1 VLGDEAMQSIFDT
14 VDRWATEKHRIAVAT
29 VVRTWGSSPQG
40 VGARMAIR
48 DSGEFVGSV
57 SGGCV
62 EGAVIEEALKVIQ
75 SNRPSLLHFGVAD
88 ETAWDVGLACG
99 GEIDVYIEPVD
110 DDRIGVYHEMK
121 VNFDRQRAFILAQVI
136 RGSEN
141 AIGQYL
147 FLAEGYEPTSRMDQP
162 LLDRVF
168 DQAASLFE
176 EGVSL
181 SKEFH
186 LDDKTIE
193 IFFTYQGPGPKLI
206 IVGAVHI
213 SISLVDMAKALGY
226 KVFVVDPRSA
236 FSTEERFPEV
246 DGLVRK
252 WPDQALLEIGLDR
265 STAVAV
271 LTHDPKLDDPAL
283 QVALPSDAFY
293 IGALGSR
300 TTQKKRYQR
309 LLERGITEEHLA
321 RLRGPIGLNL
331 GGRKPEEIAL
341 SIMAEIVAVRAHS
354 PIIH

>member
-1 VLGDEAMQSIFDT
+1 MQSILDT
-14 VDRWATEKHRIAVAT
+14 VDRWATGEHRIAVAT

-40 VGARMAIR
+40 VGARMAIC

-62 EGAVIEEALKVIQ
+62 EGAVIEEALNVIQ
-75 SNRPSLLHFGVAD
+75 LNRSSLLHFGVAN

-99 GEIDVYIEPVD
+99 GEIDVYVEPVD
-110 DDRIGVYHEMK
+110 DDRIGLFHKMK
-121 VNFDRQRAFILAQVI
+121 ANFDHRRAFMLAQVI
-136 RGSEN
+136 RGSEE
-141 AIGQYL
+141 AVGQYL
-147 FLAEGYEPTSRMDQP
+147 FLAEGSESLSGMDQP
-162 LLDRVF
+162 LLDHVS
-168 DQAASLFE
+168 DQAASLFDK
-176 EGVSL
+176 GVSL

-186 LDDKTIE
+186 LDDETIE
-193 IFFTYQGPGPKLI
+193 VFFAYQGPGPKLI

-213 SISLVDMAKALGY
+213 SISLADMAKVLGY
-226 KVFVVDPRSA
+226 QVFVVDPRSA
-236 FSTEERFPEV
+236 FSTEERFPDV

-252 WPDQALLEIGLDR
+252 WPDQALLDIGLDR

-283 QVALPSDAFY
+283 QVALTSDAFY

-300 TTQKKRYQR
+300 TTQEKRYHR
-309 LLERGITEEHLA
+309 LLERGISEEHLA

-341 SIMAEIVAVRAHS
+341 SIMAEIVAVRAYS
-354 PIIH
+354 PIIQ

>member
-1 VLGDEAMQSIFDT
+1 MQGILDMI
-14 VDRWATEKHRIAVAT
+14 DRWSAEKQRIAVAT
-29 VVRTWGSSPQG
+29 VVKTWGSSPQG
-40 VGARMAIR
+40 VGARMAIC

-62 EGAVIEEALKVIQ
+62 EGAVIEEALNVIRLK
-75 SNRPSLLHFGVAD
+75 RPSLLHFGIAD

-99 GEIDVYIEPVD
+99 GEIDVYIQPVD
-110 DDRIGVYHEMK
+110 DDRMGLYHEMK
-121 VNFDRQRAFILAQVI
+121 AHFDHQRAFILAQVI
-136 RGSEN
+136 RGSEE
-141 AIGQYL
+141 ALGQYL
-147 FLAEGYEPTSRMDQP
+147 FLAEGFEPISKMDQP

-168 DQAASLFE
+168 DHAASLLDK
-176 EGVSL
+176 GVSL

-186 LDDKTIE
+186 LDDETIE
-193 IFFTYQGPGPKLI
+193 IFFAYQGPGPKLI

-213 SISLVDMAKALGY
+213 SIALVDLAKALGY
-226 KVFVVDPRSA
+226 RVFVVDPRSA

-252 WPDQALLEIGLDR
+252 WPDQALVEIGLDR

-283 QVALPSDAFY
+283 QVALTSDAFY

-300 TTQKKRYQR
+300 TTQRKRYQR
-309 LLERGITEEHLA
+309 LLESGLSEEHLA

-341 SIMAEIVAVRAHS
+341 SIIAEIVAVRAHS